1 MHTLACRTCI
11 FALHRE
17 VSRLL
22 EAQRAFRQLSYFD
35 LRRRS
40 KLTLELTRIAISLP
54 IALERA
60 IQEQREEHARDT
72 ADTDNVR
79 DATAGQTVL
88 LNRRVRSILR
98 NSALVLE
105 RLEHLLNK

>member
-1 MHTLACRTCI
+1 MSPSACRACL
-11 FALHRE
+11 FALHSEISHLIE
-17 VSRLL
+17 V
-22 EAQRAFRQLSYFD
+22 QYAFRELSYFD

-40 KLTLELTRIAISLP
+40 KLTIELTRIAISLP

-60 IQEQREEHARDT
+60 IQQQRNELDREAATND
-72 ADTDNVR
+72 DVR
-79 DATAGQTVL
+79 GAAAGTVL

-105 RLEHLLNK
+105 RLEHLLK